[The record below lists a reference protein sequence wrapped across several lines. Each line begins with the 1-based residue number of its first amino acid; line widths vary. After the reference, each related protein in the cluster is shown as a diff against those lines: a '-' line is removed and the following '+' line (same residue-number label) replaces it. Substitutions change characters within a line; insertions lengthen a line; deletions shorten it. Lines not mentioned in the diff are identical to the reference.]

1 MIIVSGIGWIS
12 KQKYGCVKRKIRKDY
27 TDIKSLH
34 LKLQNESTFLYP
46 VKNFGRFDTTSKMA
60 CCVGALALHDA
71 GIKYSEKY
79 KQDIGI
85 IGTNTNGC
93 LKSNLNYFKDYVQ
106 TGRKLARG
114 NLFIYTLPSSPLSE
128 AAIHFGFQGPLFYI
142 GFPQKQ
148 KQIRANDR
156 SPLLQY
162 AEGMISRKEASAI
175 LAMKVDEKKAVCFV
189 IKRERKKV
197 I

>member
-1 MIIVSGIGWIS
+1 MIISGIGWVA
-12 KQKYGCVKRKIRKDY
+12 KEKYGCVKRKIRRDF

-34 LKLQNESTFLYP
+34 PKLQNESVFLYP
-46 VKNFGRFDTTSKMA
+46 VKNFGRFDMTSKMS
-60 CCVGALALHDA
+60 CCAGALALHDA
-71 GIKYSEKY
+71 GIKYSEKH
-79 KQDIGI
+79 KQDIAI
-85 IGTNTNGC
+85 IGTNTDGC

-114 NLFIYTLPSSPLSE
+114 NLFIYTLPSSFLAE
-128 AAIHFGFQGPLFYI
+128 ASIHFGFQGPLLYV

-162 AEGMISRKEASAI
+162 AEGIISRKEASTV
-175 LAMKVDEKKAVCFV
+175 LAMKVDENKAVCFV
-189 IKRERKKV
+189 IKR
-197 I
+197 

>member
-1 MIIVSGIGWIS
+1 MIIISGIGWIS
-12 KQKYGCVKRKIRKDY
+12 KQKYGCIKRKIRKDY

-34 LKLQNESTFLYP
+34 SELQNESTFLYP
-46 VKNFGRFDTTSKMA
+46 VKNFGRFDATSKMA

-71 GIKYSEKY
+71 GIKYSKNYE
-79 KQDIGI
+79 QDIGI

-148 KQIRANDR
+148 KQIRANSR

-162 AEGMISRKEASAI
+162 AEGMIYREEASTI

-189 IKRERKKV
+189 IKKERKK
-197 I
+197 II